1 MLVLIFITIVILFIF
16 FMEDK
21 QFKEEKGLVLNTL
34 ANLVEPKDKEQE
46 VKEAAA
52 AKTVKA
58 VAAREAT
65 VEGSGDIVD
74 PR

>member
-1 MLVLIFITIVILFIF
+1 
-16 FMEDK
+16 
-21 QFKEEKGLVLNTL
+21 LNTL

-58 VAAREAT
+58 VAASEAT